1 MAREA
6 GLFREAMTVS
16 IPPRLTVVAL
26 VGERLLVISMN
37 GALSLGTLGVG
48 MFTRLVTMCRF
59 ILRRLV
65 VCLVRHLLTV
75 WNTLLIVV
83 KFLSMVCL
91 VAPLLPTSEATSVVS
106 EGLDVNTE
114 TVRRT
119 GVVRPVFLL
128 LPVVLLV

>member
-26 VGERLLVISMN
+26 VGERLLVINMN

-65 VCLVRHLLTV
+65 VCLVRQLLTV

-119 GVVRPVFLL
+119 GVVPPVFLL